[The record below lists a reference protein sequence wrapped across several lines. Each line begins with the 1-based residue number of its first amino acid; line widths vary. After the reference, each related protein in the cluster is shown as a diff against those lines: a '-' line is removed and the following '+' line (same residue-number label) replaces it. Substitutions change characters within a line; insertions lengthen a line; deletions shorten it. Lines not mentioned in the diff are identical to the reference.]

1 MSVGLKQ
8 FQEKRKLLAVS
19 RAAGAGAI
27 VGAAP
32 KCGQLAHN
40 TDGLIFAVFF
50 RPSRNQSRSTRRPIT
65 PIRQTM
71 PKSQGQMA
79 EKKAPIEKDIQFTPF

>member
-32 KCGQLAHN
+32 KYGQLAHN
-40 TDGLIFAVFF
+40 ADGLIFAVFL
-50 RPSRNQSRSTRRPIT
+50 PAKQEPEQKHQKADNANQAGHAQKPGPDGGKES
-65 PIRQTM
+65 
-71 PKSQGQMA
+71 A
-79 EKKAPIEKDIQFTPF
+79 D